1 MIATF
6 IKLLVINIVAS
17 NRFGDSSK
25 RIIKISFFAVLVLI
39 SLSWAGVREK
49 KAISVPD
56 IIAENNNNRK
66 TIKKFIT
73 VPKVKDLIIEPRR

>member
-1 MIATF
+1 MA
-6 IKLLVINIVAS
+6 INIVAS

-39 SLSWAGVREK
+39 LLSWAGVSEK
-49 KAISVPD
+49 KAISVPE
-56 IIAENNNNRK
+56 IIAEKNNNRK

-73 VPKVKDLIIEPRR
+73 VPKVKDLIIESRR